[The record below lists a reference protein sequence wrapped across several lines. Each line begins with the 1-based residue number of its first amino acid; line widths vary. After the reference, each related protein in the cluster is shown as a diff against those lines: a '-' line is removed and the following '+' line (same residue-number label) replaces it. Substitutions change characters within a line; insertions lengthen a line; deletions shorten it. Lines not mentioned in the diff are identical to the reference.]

1 MESEMS
7 SFHECP
13 YRGVPLIYLT
23 PTIFIHVHVLSTSLY
38 THTYTHILTA
48 NPNVRSNPSSKE
60 VTPLHIAAGS
70 GHLACLQLLVQLGG
84 DIMARDTEQLTP
96 VDYASVSGQ
105 DLCLNYLNDVL
116 GEASGFCPLSPFSL
130 SLSLVFLTC
139 NGNY

>member
-1 MESEMS
+1 M
-7 SFHECP
+7 
-13 YRGVPLIYLT
+13 Y
-23 PTIFIHVHVLSTSLY
+23 VH
-38 THTYTHILTA
+38 THTHTHILIA

-116 GEASGFCPLSPFSL
+116 GEAGWFSL
-130 SLSLVFLTC
+130 SLSLSLSLSYICTLVFLTC

>member
-1 MESEMS
+1 MGVLIEG
-7 SFHECP
+7 FH
-13 YRGVPLIYLT
+13 YIHVIYHT
-23 PTIFIHVHVLSTSLY
+23 PTIFIHVRAH
-38 THTYTHILTA
+38 THTHILIA

-130 SLSLVFLTC
+130 SLSLSCFSHMQWQLLA
-139 NGNY
+139 